1 MDDIR
6 IFIYR
11 EPKNGLPKA
20 LARRLFGIQVRV
32 RGYLLIATKEPKH
45 SEDALVYLVHNDD
58 LRLALVERY
67 GLAIA
72 KRFYRRQSLPV
83 GHVTKIP
90 VDCCEVRTHPP
101 TTTEGEETA

>member
-32 RGYLLIATKEPKH
+32 RGYLLIATTEPKH

-67 GLAIA
+67 RLASTEA
-72 KRFYRRQSLPV
+72 LYPLLPV
-83 GHVTKIP
+83 GQVTRVQ

-101 TTTEGEETA
+101 TTT